1 MFFSATYLRR
11 EGNSDPANDVDDE
24 KNEQKC
30 SKNAATNIHLISPM
44 IYVELLNVGSVG
56 VVWAVAHLRD
66 AQAGAVCRARECR
79 A

>member
-30 SKNAATNIHLISPM
+30 SKNAATNIHLISP
-44 IYVELLNVGSVG
+44 IICVALLNVGLVDA
-56 VVWAVAHLRD
+56 VWAVAHHRD
-66 AQAGAVCRARECR
+66 AQAGLRTVSTELIR
-79 A
+79 